1 MSKFKSMSEGDDEQ
15 IPQHQPWS
23 PPGSDDE
30 IAEEQLRTLKRERPI
45 WGGKR
50 PMVFGGRYDEEIETP
65 DLGAYFEEWNL
76 SEKKQILMCR
86 GYASYLAAKQ
96 DARKK

>member
-1 MSKFKSMSEGDDEQ
+1 MSDEQ
-15 IPQHQPWS
+15 QPQHQPWS
-23 PPGSDDE
+23 PLDSEEEIGDE
-30 IAEEQLRTLKRERPI
+30 VPRALKRSYAFTP
-45 WGGKR
+45 GGKR
-50 PMVFGGRYDEEIETP
+50 PMVWSGYGEDPETP

-96 DARKK
+96 DAKKK